1 MSNSFA
7 RPATQARSM
16 KTQQN
21 LMDALEALLREK
33 DFDAISVPDL
43 AAEAGV
49 AVGTVYRRFENKEA
63 LIPLLFELWKTRS
76 ALQMETAAVEAE
88 EVTSADLRQLLRRQ
102 MRAAYSFIR
111 EQAHILRAVHLQGR
125 LRPQLIGEDWKQL
138 WKDALAGNRAF
149 LELVKDRIGQSDLDR
164 AAEMMIYIANTA
176 LVEKALFNEDGPGY
190 VVSAEGDAFADE
202 IADIVFGYL
211 SLGPA

>member
-16 KTQQN
+16 KTQQK
-21 LMDALEALLREK
+21 LMDALEGLLREK

-76 ALQMETAAVEAE
+76 SLQMETAAVEVE
-88 EVTSADLRQLLRRQ
+88 EVTSADLRQLLRKQ
-102 MRAAYSFIR
+102 MRAAYRFIR

-125 LRPQLIGEDWKQL
+125 LRPQLIGEEWKQL

-149 LELVKDRIGQSDLDR
+149 LELVKDTIGQPDLDR

-176 LVEKALFNEDGPGY
+176 LVEKALFHEDGPGY

-202 IADIVFGYL
+202 IADIVYGYL
-211 SLGPA
+211 SLRPA

>member
-7 RPATQARSM
+7 RPAIQARSI
-16 KTQQN
+16 KTQKK
-21 LMDALEALLREK
+21 LMDALEGLLRKK

-63 LIPLLFELWKTRS
+63 LIPLLFELWKARS
-76 ALQMETAAVEAE
+76 ALQMETAAVEAD
-88 EVTSADLRQLLRRQ
+88 EVACADLRQLLRKQ
-102 MRAAYSFIR
+102 MRAAYRFIC

-138 WKDALAGNRAF
+138 WQDALAGNRAF
-149 LELVKDRIGQSDLDR
+149 LELVRDKVRQPDLDR

-190 VVSAEGDAFADE
+190 VVSAAGDAFADE

-211 SLGPA
+211 SLSPA